1 MELLKFLLRSLDY
14 VVAKEVKCVVNGS
27 DYCLFKLFRP
37 NLGSESLR
45 GNELRLFACLSI
57 WYLWNLKAYIWYCM
71 VLYLLILDVIR
82 FLLTGLHR
90 NPYPVVCGDVAPN
103 EPPNKMR

>member
-45 GNELRLFACLSI
+45 GNELRL
-57 WYLWNLKAYIWYCM
+57 
-71 VLYLLILDVIR
+71 R
-82 FLLTGLHR
+82 
-90 NPYPVVCGDVAPN
+90 
-103 EPPNKMR
+103 